1 MLPLKRLHHL
11 LGYHY
16 PGVKLCTAVHPWVI
30 QCAVVAFGVP
40 FFYTFGRRSLSVEVK
55 TLQFISPHLLCFFRY
70 YCASTLLCLPL
81 LLSSFSVSSF
91 PSLDL
96 SCLTSPLPPHP
107 PTLPPYR
114 KLLEEFYYSDL
125 VSVNDEEPPT
135 FHTLIFTFHTRVDNS
150 LVEYLF

>member
-30 QCAVVAFGVP
+30 QCVGGCVQCAF
-40 FFYTFGRRSLSVEVK
+40 FCYTFGRRSLSVEVK
-55 TLQFISPHLLCFFRY
+55 TLQFISPLL
-70 YCASTLLCLPL
+70 SL
-81 LLSSFSVSSF
+81 LLS
-91 PSLDL
+91 PLL
-96 SCLTSPLPPHP
+96 HLHSPLSSPSHP

-114 KLLEEFYYSDL
+114 RLLEEFYYSDL
-125 VSVNDEEPPT
+125 VSVNEEEPPT
-135 FHTLIFTFHTRVDNS
+135 FHTLIFTFHARVDNS